1 MRPAGPQPPSTIV
14 PFSGPPEYLCVECTK
29 NVRLPTQQPRS
40 IPSSSRCESMVT
52 TGPAVEARTVPCSRS
67 TRAQSSVAICSG
79 KYGPMVRVVNAS
91 VAPLELTRKTGTV
104 TGPTCGSPRKPL
116 ARPSGRPEA
125 STLTSWRCQAYGSTT
140 VPTSR
145 LCGRSSITGKL
156 WRNGI
161 VCSYASSKVKG
172 LKLEPPELYDP
183 RLSGSG
189 FGGGNGT
196 QIGRA
201 SCRERCRYRWSE
213 DQ

>member
-40 IPSSSRCESMVT
+40 MPSSSRRESIVT
-52 TGPAVEARTVPCSRS
+52 TGPAVEATTVPRSRS

-91 VAPLELTRKTGTV
+91 VSPLELTRKTGTV
-104 TGPTCGSPRKPL
+104 TGATCGSPRKTL
-116 ARPSGRPEA
+116 TSPSGRPEA
-125 STLTSWRCQAYGSTT
+125 STLTSWRRQAYGSKT
-140 VPTSR
+140 VPTSW

-172 LKLEPPELYDP
+172 LKLERPELYAT
-183 RLSGSG
+183 RLSGLG
-189 FGGGNGT
+189 CGGVDATPSDDGYTVG
-196 QIGRA
+196 
-201 SCRERCRYRWSE
+201 S
-213 DQ
+213 

>member
-1 MRPAGPQPPSTIV
+1 
-14 PFSGPPEYLCVECTK
+14 
-29 NVRLPTQQPRS
+29 
-40 IPSSSRCESMVT
+40 
-52 TGPAVEARTVPCSRS
+52 
-67 TRAQSSVAICSG
+67 
-79 KYGPMVRVVNAS
+79 
-91 VAPLELTRKTGTV
+91 
-104 TGPTCGSPRKPL
+104 
-116 ARPSGRPEA
+116 RPEA

-196 QIGRA
+196 QTEVDDAWARARCWRYTMVCVKSTVVSRTAEGKGTVLVCPSTRSVPPEGMSSSDDPGWRAGHDPVGARRQLKGARRHGPARRDIGDSCRADRGYGRA
-201 SCRERCRYRWSE
+201 CACASVIGVESQRALDKGVR
-213 DQ
+213 

>member
-1 MRPAGPQPPSTIV
+1 
-14 PFSGPPEYLCVECTK
+14 
-29 NVRLPTQQPRS
+29 
-40 IPSSSRCESMVT
+40 
-52 TGPAVEARTVPCSRS
+52 
-67 TRAQSSVAICSG
+67 
-79 KYGPMVRVVNAS
+79 
-91 VAPLELTRKTGTV
+91 
-104 TGPTCGSPRKPL
+104 GPTCGSPRKTL
-116 ARPSGRPEA
+116 TSPSGRPEA

-183 RLSGSG
+183 RLSGSR

-196 QIGRA
+196 QTEVDDAWARARCWRYTTVCVKWTMTRSVADGNGTPLVCRSTLSVRPDGRSRSSSDDPGCRGTSNTATVACGA
-201 SCRERCRYRWSE
+201 SSGVRAASACLWFRHRRRESTCPRQGRPVSYSCP
-213 DQ
+213 